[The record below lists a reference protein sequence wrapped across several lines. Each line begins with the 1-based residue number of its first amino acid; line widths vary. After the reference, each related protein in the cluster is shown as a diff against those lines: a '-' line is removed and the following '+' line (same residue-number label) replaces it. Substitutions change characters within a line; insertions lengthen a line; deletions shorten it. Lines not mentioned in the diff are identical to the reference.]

1 MHHFYDIIISL
12 QEYLLLLVLFISIFA
27 EFSREYMQSETQP
40 QAQIN
45 LSYNRKLIL
54 FLVPQYSKINGAL
67 EITQIT

>member
-1 MHHFYDIIISL
+1 
-12 QEYLLLLVLFISIFA
+12 
-27 EFSREYMQSETQP
+27 MQSETQP